1 MTQLKHLLLLLLL
14 ISSVLSNYIKPL
26 LLKSIKR
33 LPNIQSYNYN
43 YNYTYTYIY
52 KYDYTYTYTYIY
64 NIIIEKIID

>member
-33 LPNIQSYNYN
+33 LPDIQSYN
-43 YNYTYTYIY
+43 
-52 KYDYTYTYTYIY
+52 YTYTYIY